1 MVGKLRNKIDILNFS
16 TIPNGSGGL
25 IEAWRIDAS
34 VFASITPTSGFRG
47 LEASQIGLNQTY
59 KIIIRY
65 EDYPILS
72 RVNKIQFEN
81 RILIIHEY
89 KTINER
95 RQYIEIRCEEDAG
108 QDVIIYDENFQ
119 PITDQNGNYLTT

>member
-16 TIPNGSGGL
+16 TISNGSGGL
-25 IEAWRIDAS
+25 IEAWRIDKS

-59 KIIIRY
+59 KVIIRY

-89 KTINER
+89 KIINER

>member
-16 TIPNGSGGL
+16 TISNGSGGL
-25 IEAWRIDAS
+25 IEAWRIDKS